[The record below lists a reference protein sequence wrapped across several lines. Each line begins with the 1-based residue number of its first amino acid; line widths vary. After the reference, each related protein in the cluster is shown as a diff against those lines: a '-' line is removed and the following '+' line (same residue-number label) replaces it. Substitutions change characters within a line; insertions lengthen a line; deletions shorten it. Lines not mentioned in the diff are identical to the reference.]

1 MAAEPARVEAIPEGY
16 HTVAPYL
23 VVHGAERDIEF
34 YKKAFGARERACV
47 AGPGELL
54 MHAEVKI
61 GDSVVMLCD
70 EMHGWN
76 SGAHSMSCSIS

>member
-1 MAAEPARVEAIPEGY
+1 MKAAQDRVVPGE
-16 HTVAPYL
+16 
-23 VVHGAERDIEF
+23 
-34 YKKAFGARERACV
+34 

-54 MHAEVKI
+54 MHAELKI

-76 SGAHSMSCSIS
+76 SGAHPMSCSIS